1 MTEEATFS
9 TEPSGLKE
17 AAAEVSTARAEG
29 RAVSSPEPEP
39 KEAPPSAVDRR
50 WETGASENGREKPVL
65 PLGFDRG
72 VDPRDASE
80 RLAERRQQER
90 LVSEGDA
97 ALRAELAQA
106 AGGQLPEDEAQMRQL
121 LEANPEL
128 ADKIVAASEGMD
140 SERERLAQVAAQAE
154 AQLEAIKADRDQRI
168 RELEQ
173 RKAAQAQAAEREKY
187 LASLAAGSSELPRL
201 THELRTKLA
210 SEYPECA
217 DEFGV
222 RRLAEQ
228 DPTRYQAFQRDFA
241 AANTLLKAQAY
252 EELTARAQLEAH
264 RAQIENSQ
272 AQQRMQDNIAFA
284 KREVAKVAERHP
296 EFKDQRKVDEVRD
309 AIYAMRLE
317 RDGMSREMVDAEFN
331 SDPGAWRADR
341 LEAVINDARMWRAR
355 RELQNG
361 RRNPVHQV
369 QRPGVGREPG
379 SHRGDALN
387 SLYQKAD
394 SKKDPKS
401 WGRWLAEARRNA
413 R

>member
-90 LVSEGDA
+90 LVSEDDA

-168 RELEQ
+168 CELEQ
-173 RKAAQAQAAEREKY
+173 RKAAQAQAAERE
-187 LASLAAGSSELPRL
+187 
-201 THELRTKLA
+201 
-210 SEYPECA
+210 
-217 DEFGV
+217 
-222 RRLAEQ
+222 
-228 DPTRYQAFQRDFA
+228 
-241 AANTLLKAQAY
+241 
-252 EELTARAQLEAH
+252 
-264 RAQIENSQ
+264 
-272 AQQRMQDNIAFA
+272 NI
-284 KREVAKVAERHP
+284 
-296 EFKDQRKVDEVRD
+296 
-309 AIYAMRLE
+309 
-317 RDGMSREMVDAEFN
+317 
-331 SDPGAWRADR
+331 
-341 LEAVINDARMWRAR
+341 
-355 RELQNG
+355 
-361 RRNPVHQV
+361 
-369 QRPGVGREPG
+369 
-379 SHRGDALN
+379 
-387 SLYQKAD
+387 
-394 SKKDPKS
+394 
-401 WGRWLAEARRNA
+401 
-413 R
+413 

>member
-1 MTEEATFS
+1 M
-9 TEPSGLKE
+9 
-17 AAAEVSTARAEG
+17 
-29 RAVSSPEPEP
+29 
-39 KEAPPSAVDRR
+39 
-50 WETGASENGREKPVL
+50 
-65 PLGFDRG
+65 
-72 VDPRDASE
+72 
-80 RLAERRQQER
+80 
-90 LVSEGDA
+90 
-97 ALRAELAQA
+97 RAELAQA

-252 EELTARAQLEAH
+252 EESTARAQLEAH

-341 LEAVINDARMWRAR
+341 TR
-355 RELQNG
+355 G
-361 RRNPVHQV
+361 RH
-369 QRPGVGREPG
+369 
-379 SHRGDALN
+379 
-387 SLYQKAD
+387 
-394 SKKDPKS
+394 
-401 WGRWLAEARRNA
+401 
-413 R
+413 

>member
-1 MTEEATFS
+1 
-9 TEPSGLKE
+9 
-17 AAAEVSTARAEG
+17 
-29 RAVSSPEPEP
+29 
-39 KEAPPSAVDRR
+39 
-50 WETGASENGREKPVL
+50 
-65 PLGFDRG
+65 
-72 VDPRDASE
+72 
-80 RLAERRQQER
+80 
-90 LVSEGDA
+90 
-97 ALRAELAQA
+97 
-106 AGGQLPEDEAQMRQL
+106 
-121 LEANPEL
+121 
-128 ADKIVAASEGMD
+128 
-140 SERERLAQVAAQAE
+140 
-154 AQLEAIKADRDQRI
+154 
-168 RELEQ
+168 
-173 RKAAQAQAAEREKY
+173 
-187 LASLAAGSSELPRL
+187 
-201 THELRTKLA
+201 
-210 SEYPECA
+210 
-217 DEFGV
+217 
-222 RRLAEQ
+222 
-228 DPTRYQAFQRDFA
+228 
-241 AANTLLKAQAY
+241 
-252 EELTARAQLEAH
+252 
-264 RAQIENSQ
+264 
-272 AQQRMQDNIAFA
+272 MQDNIAFA